1 VEKTASIAEKFS
13 PPRLAR
19 PSLPPLTMM
28 PRLLAIVLLLLSMA
42 MLIPIITAALGLI
55 RGAEVAPITWAVPL
69 AILATGAFLTWLLTR
84 RQVALQLYLLAF
96 SLWVVTA
103 GYFFVKYVM

>member
-1 VEKTASIAEKFS
+1 
-13 PPRLAR
+13 
-19 PSLPPLTMM
+19 MM
-28 PRLLAIVLLLLSMA
+28 PRVLAIVILLLSVA
-42 MLIPIITAALGLI
+42 MLIPIVTAGFGLM
-55 RGAEVAPITWAVPL
+55 RGTEVASTAWGIPL
-69 AILATGAFLTWLLTR
+69 VILATGAFLTWLLTR

>member
-1 VEKTASIAEKFS
+1 
-13 PPRLAR
+13 
-19 PSLPPLTMM
+19 MM
-28 PRLLAIVLLLLSMA
+28 PRLLAIVLLLLSVA
-42 MLIPIITAALGLI
+42 MLIPIISAGTGLI
-55 RGAEVAPITWAVPL
+55 RGSEVAPMTWGVPL
-69 AILATGAFLTWLLTR
+69 AILATGSFLTWLLTR